1 MSACNQEQFVRRAAV
16 ENRWSDAL
24 RQHVTECADCGAA
37 AGAARFMSRVGKIDE
52 RQHVLP
58 DPGVIWLK
66 AQLLRTSVAADRA
79 ARPLNIAQI
88 VSYVVV
94 AAGWAAVLTWKWSDL
109 RTWLLGFTPA
119 HMVQGLA
126 SSSTLSA
133 SFLMMV
139 VVLASL
145 TVMLGVH
152 TILAEE

>member
-1 MSACNQEQFVRRAAV
+1 MSACGQEKFVRRAAA

-24 RQHVTECADCGAA
+24 RQHVAECADCAA
-37 AGAARFMSRVGKIDE
+37 AEKASRFMARFGRIDE

-58 DPGVIWLK
+58 DPSVLWLK
-66 AQLLRTSVAADRA
+66 AQLLRGSAAADRA

-88 VSYVVV
+88 VAYVVV

-109 RTWLLGFTPA
+109 RTWLLGFTPT

-126 SSSTLSA
+126 TSSTLSA

-145 TVMLGVH
+145 TVMLGLH